1 MIATAI
7 YAEMTPN
14 PKTMKFVVDRLLISG
29 GEAVEYASA
38 AEAKGSSSL
47 AEALFAFPF
56 VQGVFIMNN
65 FVTVIKT
72 DNIDWDL
79 ILFEL
84 REFIRDFLTKNE
96 LAVQK
101 LPEKKE
107 IASNEQTPTSTQLE
121 EPVVPSEFDDQIK
134 SILEEYV
141 RPAVEGDGGLIDFK
155 SYKDGVVTV
164 TLRGSCS
171 GCPSSM
177 QTLKGG
183 IETMLTQMIPQV
195 KTVVAEAL

>member
-14 PKTMKFVVDRLLISG
+14 PKSMKFVVDRLLIAN
-29 GEAVEYASA
+29 GEAAEYASIT
-38 AEAKGSSSL
+38 EAKGSSTL

-56 VQGVFIMNN
+56 VQSVFVMNN
-65 FVTVIKT
+65 FVTIIKT

-96 LAVQK
+96 LAVQNV
-101 LPEKKE
+101 PVKE
-107 IASNEQTPTSTQLE
+107 TSTENSEISDNQL

-155 SYKDGVVTV
+155 SYRDGVVTV
-164 TLRGSCS
+164 ILRGSCS

-195 KTVVAEAL
+195 KSVVAEAL

>member
-1 MIATAI
+1 MIATAV

-14 PKTMKFVVDRLLISG
+14 PRTMKFVVDRLLITP
-29 GEAVEYASA
+29 GEAVEYASQA
-38 AEAKGSSSL
+38 DARGSSSL

-56 VQGVFIMNN
+56 VQGVFIMSN
-65 FVTVIKT
+65 FITVTKT

-79 ILFEL
+79 IVYEL
-84 REFIRDFLTKNE
+84 REFVRDFLTNNE
-96 LAVQK
+96 TAVQQIPVK
-101 LPEKKE
+101 QEVEK
-107 IASNEQTPTSTQLE
+107 ADSTSSVSD

-134 SILEEYV
+134 AILEEYV

-155 SYKDGVVTV
+155 SFKEGVVTV

-183 IETMLTQMIPQV
+183 IETMLTQMIPEV
-195 KTVVAEAL
+195 KAVVAEEL

>member
-1 MIATAI
+1 MIPTAV

-29 GEAVEYASA
+29 GEAVEYTSQ
-38 AEAKGSSSL
+38 AETKGSSTL
-47 AEALFAFPF
+47 AEALFNFPF
-56 VQGVFIMNN
+56 VQGVFIMSN
-65 FVTVIKT
+65 FVTVVKT
-72 DNIDWDL
+72 DAIDWDM
-79 ILFEL
+79 IVYEL
-84 REFIRDFLTKNE
+84 REFIREFMSNNE
-96 LAVQK
+96 TAVQQ
-101 LPEKKE
+101 LPQKKAVEKTSE
-107 IASNEQTPTSTQLE
+107 MIAGSIEE
-121 EPVVPSEFDDQIK
+121 EPVVPSEYDEQIK
-134 SILEEYV
+134 AILEEYV

-155 SYKDGVVTV
+155 SFKEGVVTV

-183 IETMLTQMIPQV
+183 IETMLVQMVPAV